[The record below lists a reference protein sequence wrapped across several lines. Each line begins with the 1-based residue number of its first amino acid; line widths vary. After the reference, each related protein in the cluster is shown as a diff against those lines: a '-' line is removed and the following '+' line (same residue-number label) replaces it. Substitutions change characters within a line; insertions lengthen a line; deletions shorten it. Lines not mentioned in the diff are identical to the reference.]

1 VSEGSALC
9 RKARKGRQ
17 EIRKGDI
24 RQETGIRGNERGNKG
39 NVVSDSDV
47 RNKEGAKK
55 RGNKKQRGGTLYQ
68 GLRWEEGAC
77 LGRAKVKETWKSE
90 NGLLKPVSGSE
101 NRIGEGRYPQT
112 TLVCAVNRCK
122 CFIEAASSR
131 FGL

>member
-1 VSEGSALC
+1 LC

-68 GLRWEEGAC
+68 GLRWEEG
-77 LGRAKVKETWKSE
+77 VQ
-90 NGLLKPVSGSE
+90 
-101 NRIGEGRYPQT
+101 QT
-112 TLVCAVNRCK
+112 
-122 CFIEAASSR
+122 F
-131 FGL
+131 

>member
-1 VSEGSALC
+1 MGRAELGTIRFDNEVVSEGSALC
-9 RKARKGRQ
+9 SKARKGRQ

-90 NGLLKPVSGSE
+90 NGLLKPGVG
-101 NRIGEGRYPQT
+101 
-112 TLVCAVNRCK
+112 
-122 CFIEAASSR
+122 
-131 FGL
+131 